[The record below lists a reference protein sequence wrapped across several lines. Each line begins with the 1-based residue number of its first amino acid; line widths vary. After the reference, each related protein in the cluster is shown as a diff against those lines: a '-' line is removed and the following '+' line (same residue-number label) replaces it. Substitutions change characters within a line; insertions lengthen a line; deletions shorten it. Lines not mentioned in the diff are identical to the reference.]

1 MPIILTDPAS
11 FTTVQPSIYEIDGV
25 SFHNMAEPVVEAIDE
40 DGQPYDLVRSY
51 AVIEYRIGDYDEAG
65 AFVERGKGSIMIAGE
80 EMLAWLLAPEGAGAY
95 ALLKRLLHEI
105 MVQRG
110 DFPDGYNI
118 LSQVEQEALDT
129 LGGRLLA
136 GAQP

>member
-11 FTTVQPSIYEIDGV
+11 FTTVQSSIYEIDGV

-51 AVIEYRIGDYDEAG
+51 AVIEYRVGDHDDMG
-65 AFVERGKGSIMIAGE
+65 ALVARSSGSVMIAGD
-80 EMLAWLLAPEGAGAY
+80 EMLAWLSQPEGAGAY

-105 MVQRG
+105 MVLRG

-118 LSQVEQEALDT
+118 LSQAEQEALDS